1 MHKLLLTLSCSL
13 LFAAACNKGGDAAP
27 SAANPEDTK
36 AALEIFNNRCQ
47 PCHGAG
53 GGGDGPA
60 SGGLTP
66 KPANFTSAEWQGRV
80 TDQHIE
86 NIIVFGGQSVGK
98 SAAMPP
104 NPDLDGKPNVV
115 KALRAHI
122 RSLKK

>member
-1 MHKLLLTLSCSL
+1 MLTERQELILRKAVEGFLEAGQPVGSKLL
-13 LFAAACNKGGDAAP
+13 
-27 SAANPEDTK
+27 SAD
-36 AALEIFNNRCQ
+36 LEITW
-47 PCHGAG
+47 
-53 GGGDGPA
+53 GPSTVRHELA
-60 SGGLTP
+60 VY
-66 KPANFTSAEWQGRV
+66 NFTSAEWQGRV